1 MGYLTTLEPH
11 QGGETVF
18 PRSVNIYQ
26 LRAVIQGDPEKIAPM
41 KKILVIGDIF
51 MVHSVHRKFYK
62 TAVNEDFKIEIS
74 APNLKPT
81 FLQCI
86 VSYCTDGLIREC

>member
-26 LRAVIQGDPEKIAPM
+26 LRAVIQGDPEKIAPI

-51 MVHSVHRKFYK
+51 MVHSVHRKLYK
-62 TAVNEDFKIEIS
+62 TAVNEDFNMEIS
-74 APNLKPT
+74 APNLKYQL
-81 FLQCI
+81 FCSVLSRI
-86 VSYCTDGLIREC
+86 VLMDY

>member
-1 MGYLTTLEPH
+1 M
-11 QGGETVF
+11 
-18 PRSVNIYQ
+18 S
-26 LRAVIQGDPEKIAPM
+26 PM
-41 KKILVIGDIF
+41 KKIIVIGDIF

-86 VSYCTDGLIREC
+86 VSYCTDGLLREC